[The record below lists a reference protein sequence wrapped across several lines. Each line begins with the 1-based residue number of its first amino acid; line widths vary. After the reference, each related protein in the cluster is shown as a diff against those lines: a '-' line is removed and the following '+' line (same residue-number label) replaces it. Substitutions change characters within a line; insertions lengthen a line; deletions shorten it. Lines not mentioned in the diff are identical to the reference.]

1 MVWSLILMPVNCV
14 SGWIDGCRIC
24 QKCAGNSQTFISK
37 CRAPHADDWT
47 HGGGWLRGCG
57 FSGLCNWWL
66 QDGSPQRQ
74 CSEAHLG
81 RLPHL
86 MSWRDPSLTW
96 AGEFTDRLAFH
107 LGERDYCLL
116 RSMLWSSSCA
126 IWKDLRKY
134 RFGTSLNLNSTYITE
149 IFFTF

>member
-1 MVWSLILMPVNCV
+1 MTR
-14 SGWIDGCRIC
+14 WIGGCTTC
-24 QKCAGNSQTFISK
+24 QRCAKNLRMFIPE
-37 CRAPHADDWT
+37 CGAPRADDWT
-47 HGGGWLRGCG
+47 HGGGWLRGCSC
-57 FSGLCNWWL
+57 SGLCNWQL
-66 QDGSPQRQ
+66 QDGSPQLQ

-116 RSMLWSSSCA
+116 RSLLWSNSCA
-126 IWKDLRKY
+126 ISKDCRTS
-134 RFGTSLNLNSTYITE
+134 RSSSSLNLNSTYITKRYSQSLSRD
-149 IFFTF
+149 THCP